1 ELELSAAPST
11 PDQLWR
17 QEACAVALA
26 EAGSM
31 AEGSTLVAAVV
42 STAVEEASTVV
53 AAEKIIR

>member
-1 ELELSAAPST
+1 M
-11 PDQLWR
+11 
-17 QEACAVALA
+17 ALA